1 MSATYAVTLER
12 DGHRSGWILRT
23 ALVAGITF
31 SLTMAVVGGVL
42 FGRAVTS
49 SPAGAPTEERVATE
63 TAPAEE
69 AATKPDREPK
79 ADPVAWPAEGAAAEA
94 QRIAESRSGV
104 IAFAAIGPGGK
115 TMGFEPD
122 RQFYSAS
129 ISKSML
135 LVAELRRLAAEELPL
150 DETTKSLLEQ
160 MITVSDNDAADAIYA
175 RVGDAGLNEVA
186 KAAEMSH
193 FAGDVGHWS
202 NVKVTAADMA
212 LFMSKLDDL
221 LDLPFGGQGSEM
233 LASVT
238 PTQQWGIPQAAPKGA
253 AVRLKGGWR
262 PTDAGQL
269 VLQAA
274 RVDVDGESYSVAVLT
289 DGNPSQAY
297 GQETIRL
304 IAAQLLRGA
313 DAPE

>member
-1 MSATYAVTLER
+1 MIATYAVTLAR
-12 DGHRSGWILRT
+12 DEHRSGWFFRT

-31 SLTMAVVGGVL
+31 SLAMAVVGGFL

-49 SPAGAPTEERVATE
+49 SPAEAPPERAAIE
-63 TAPAEE
+63 TAPVEKAAARPEPEPE
-69 AATKPDREPK
+69 AVRL
-79 ADPVAWPAEGAAAEA
+79 AWPAEGAAAEA

-115 TMGFEPD
+115 SMGFEPD

-135 LVAELRRLAAEELPL
+135 LVAELRRLAAEEMRL
-150 DETTKSLLEQ
+150 DAATKSLLEQ
-160 MITVSDNDAADAIYA
+160 MITLSDNDAADAIYA
-175 RVGDAGLNEVA
+175 RVGDAGLNDVA

-193 FAGDVGHWS
+193 FAGDAGHWS

-212 LFMSKLDDL
+212 LFMFELDEL

-238 PTQQWGIPQAAPKGA
+238 PTQQWGIPQAAPEGA
-253 AVRLKGGWR
+253 VVRLKGGWR
-262 PTDAGQL
+262 PTDAGHL
-269 VLQAA
+269 VHQAA
-274 RVDVDGESYSVAVLT
+274 RVDVGGESYSIAVLT
-289 DGNPSQAY
+289 DGNPSQIY
-297 GQETIRL
+297 GEDTIRL
-304 IAAQLLRGA
+304 IAAQLLRGS